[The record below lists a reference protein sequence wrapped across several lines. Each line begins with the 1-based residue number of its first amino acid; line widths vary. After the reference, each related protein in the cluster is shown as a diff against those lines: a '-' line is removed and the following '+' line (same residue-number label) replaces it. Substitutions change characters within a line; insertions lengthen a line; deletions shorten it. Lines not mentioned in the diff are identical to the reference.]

1 MMNKP
6 ILCIYQDGDEYFAA
20 YPDYTDLQESPV
32 VWLKT
37 RIIDDLLA
45 ELRGDSVADELT
57 AEEMTARFEKAR
69 ADGTMVM
76 DQFGRKTWAIKGD
89 WGE

>member
-1 MMNKP
+1 MTHKP
-6 ILCIYQDGDEYFAA
+6 ILHIYQKGDEYFAA
-20 YPDYTDLQESPV
+20 YQDYTDLQESPV

-45 ELRGDSVADELT
+45 ELRGDSAADELT
-57 AEEMTARFEKAR
+57 AEEKTARFEKAR
-69 ADGTMVM
+69 ADGTIAM
-76 DQFGRKTWAIKGD
+76 DRFGRKIWEIKED